1 MTDNPEPRF
10 VAAILVILEMR
21 ELIVQGCSRL
31 DFEVSDKKIGT
42 FYDLMEDLGVKKWT
56 EKVWAAFLWEMSG
69 IPGYNYKATR

>member
-1 MTDNPEPRF
+1 MSDLDLYCIDLGRVTDNPEPRF

-42 FYDLMEDLGVKKWT
+42 FGDLIEEFIVKK
-56 EKVWAAFLWEMSG
+56 
-69 IPGYNYKATR
+69 